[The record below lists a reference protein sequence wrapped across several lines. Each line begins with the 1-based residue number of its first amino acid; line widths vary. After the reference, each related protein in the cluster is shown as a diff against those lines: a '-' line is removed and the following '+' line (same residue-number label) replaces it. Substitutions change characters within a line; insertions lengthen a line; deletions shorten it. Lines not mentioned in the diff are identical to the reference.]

1 MENIQSVK
9 VFESLASMPNEQ
21 KSRFLEYIS
30 DVMGEQCSETG
41 KISEDMLAS
50 WGARWIFVLE
60 HPIGTVIGTG
70 FILRPSDSSKHYTL
84 SGLCY
89 DPSMIQCIE
98 SILEAAVKVR
108 NYNFPS
114 HTLVVELAHDN
125 TKMQQA
131 VEKFGFSSES
141 SGSEDLWIR
150 YSARSEVPEASHGV
164 QPMKV
169 ESKSPDEGFNCGE
182 CEKSFDT
189 DAILQRRSVVHSDD
203 RPHSCNQCDT
213 NDALTEHMVYVH
225 SSENHFESN
234 ECHKRFSTDTVFSKH
249 VKSIHPGQ
257 RDFECSQCDKLF
269 ESRSKLKYHCVTHLD
284 DRPFSCDQCDKRF
297 KTPYHLKYHSVVHS
311 DDRPYT
317 CNQCD
322 KKFKRKY
329 ELIGHMVN
337 VHASEKHFEC
347 KECHKRF
354 STPKVRSR
362 HVKAVHPAQCDF
374 ECSQCDKR
382 FKSRSTLKQH
392 SVVHSDVRPHSC
404 DQCDKRFKTPYHLK
418 YHSVV

>member
-169 ESKSPDEGFNCGE
+169 ESKSPDESFNCGE
-182 CEKSFDT
+182 CRKSFET
-189 DAILQRRSVVHSDD
+189 DAILQSHCLVHSDD
-203 RPHSCNQCDT
+203 RQYSCNQCDAKFKIY
-213 NDALTEHMVYVH
+213 DALKEHMVYTH
-225 SSENHFESN
+225 SNESHFECN
-234 ECHKRFSTDTVFSKH
+234 TCHKQFPTDTVLSKH
-249 VKSIHPGQ
+249 VKAVHPVQ
-257 RDFECSQCDKLF
+257 RNFECNQCDKRF
-269 ESRSKLKYHCVTHLD
+269 KTRSSLKIHSVIHSEN
-284 DRPFSCDQCDKRF
+284 RPYSGDQCGQRFKTQWNLAQHGVVHSDNRPYSCDQCDKRF
-297 KTPYHLKYHSVVHS
+297 KTPYHLKYHSVV
-311 DDRPYT
+311 
-317 CNQCD
+317 
-322 KKFKRKY
+322 
-329 ELIGHMVN
+329 
-337 VHASEKHFEC
+337 
-347 KECHKRF
+347 
-354 STPKVRSR
+354 
-362 HVKAVHPAQCDF
+362 
-374 ECSQCDKR
+374 
-382 FKSRSTLKQH
+382 
-392 SVVHSDVRPHSC
+392 
-404 DQCDKRFKTPYHLK
+404 
-418 YHSVV
+418 

>member
-9 VFESLASMPNEQ
+9 VFESVASMPIDQ
-21 KSRFLEYIS
+21 KSRFLEFIS

-41 KISEDMLAS
+41 KISEDMLDG
-50 WGARWIFVLE
+50 WGVRWIFVLE
-60 HPIGTVIGTG
+60 HPIRTVMGTG

-89 DPSMIQCIE
+89 DPSMIHCIE

-141 SGSEDLWIR
+141 SGSEDVWIR
-150 YSARSEVPEASHGV
+150 YSVPSEVPEASHGV

-182 CEKSFDT
+182 CRKSFET
-189 DAILQRRSVVHSDD
+189 DAILQSHCLVHSDD
-203 RPHSCNQCDT
+203 RQYSCNQCDAKFKIS
-213 NDALTEHMVYVH
+213 DALKEHMVYTH
-225 SSENHFESN
+225 SNESHFECN
-234 ECHKRFSTDTVFSKH
+234 TCHKQFPTDTVLSK
-249 VKSIHPGQ
+249 
-257 RDFECSQCDKLF
+257 
-269 ESRSKLKYHCVTHLD
+269 
-284 DRPFSCDQCDKRF
+284 
-297 KTPYHLKYHSVVHS
+297 
-311 DDRPYT
+311 
-317 CNQCD
+317 
-322 KKFKRKY
+322 
-329 ELIGHMVN
+329 
-337 VHASEKHFEC
+337 
-347 KECHKRF
+347 
-354 STPKVRSR
+354 

-382 FKSRSTLKQH
+382 FKTRSELKRH
-392 SVVHSDVRPHSC
+392 SVVHSDNRPYSC
-404 DQCDKRFKTPYHLK
+404 DQCDKRFITPYHLK
-418 YHSVV
+418 VHRVVHSDDRQYSCDQCAKKFKRKDELKMHKLYVHTSEKTFECNECHKWFSTASVRSKHVKAVHPAQCDFECSQCDKRFKTRSELKRHSVVHSD

>member
-189 DAILQRRSVVHSDD
+189 DAILQRRSVVHSDN
-203 RPHSCNQCDT
+203 RQYSCNQCDQKFKIS
-213 NDALTEHMVYVH
+213 DALREHMVYVH
-225 SSENHFESN
+225 SNEKHFECN
-234 ECHKRFSTDTVFSKH
+234 ECHKRFPTASVRSKH
-249 VKSIHPGQ
+249 VKSVHPAQ
-257 RDFECSQCDKLF
+257 CDFECDQCNKLF
-269 ESRSKLKYHCVTHLD
+269 KSRSTLKLPSVIHSDGSPY
-284 DRPFSCDQCDKRF
+284 SCDQCDKRF
-297 KTPYHLKYHSVVHS
+297 KTRGSCNRHSVVHL
-311 DDRPYT
+311 DGRPYS
-317 CNQCD
+317 CDQC
-322 KKFKRKY
+322 
-329 ELIGHMVN
+329 V
-337 VHASEKHFEC
+337 
-347 KECHKRF
+347 
-354 STPKVRSR
+354 
-362 HVKAVHPAQCDF
+362 Q
-374 ECSQCDKR
+374 R
-382 FKSRSTLKQH
+382 FKTRYLLKQH
-392 SVVHSDVRPHSC
+392 SLVHSVDP
-404 DQCDKRFKTPYHLK
+404 
-418 YHSVV
+418 